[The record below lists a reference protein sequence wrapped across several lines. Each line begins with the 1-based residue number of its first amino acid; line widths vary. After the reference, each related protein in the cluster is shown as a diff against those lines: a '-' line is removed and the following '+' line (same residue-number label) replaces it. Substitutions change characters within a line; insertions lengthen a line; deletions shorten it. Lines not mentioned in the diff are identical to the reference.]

1 MDVIDKEAESVYEV
15 FSEYG
20 DYLVAESATKEK
32 LHEAVKAVEKESRK
46 MYNVIQ
52 YIHRPGADIP
62 KIVEKCE
69 AMFSDIHSALKILDE
84 AIPAESYWRYQNV
97 WNHTISWT
105 SFLGSLILYLKTDS
119 LPEMPQVT
127 EIIGLKKGQMKSLRL
142 DIEEYLLG
150 LCQLCNELSRLAV
163 NSVTSEDYQR
173 PVRIKNFMNAL
184 YTGFRM
190 LNLKNDNLRKRFDS
204 IKYDL
209 KKVEEV
215 VYDLSI
221 RKLCQVSAIEIEE
234 ESSKTADKDAPK
246 KEEEI
251 SKTAD
256 KDAPKKEEEKKEV
269 SETQGVDE
277 VDPESK

>member
-1 MDVIDKEAESVYEV
+1 MDTDNDAESIFEV
-15 FSEYG
+15 FTEYG
-20 DYLVAESATKEK
+20 DYLSQETATKEK
-32 LHEAVKAVEKESRK
+32 LYEVVKCVEKESRRL
-46 MYNVIQ
+46 YNSLQ
-52 YIHRPGADIP
+52 YIHRPGANIP

-69 AMFSDIHSALKILDE
+69 AMFTDIHAALNKLDE
-84 AIPAESYWRYQNV
+84 VIPADSYWRYQSV
-97 WNHTISWT
+97 WNNSISWL
-105 SFLGSLILYLKTDS
+105 SFLGALILYLKTDA

-127 EIIGLKKGQMKSLRL
+127 EMIGLKKGKMKSLRL

-163 NSVTSEDYQR
+163 NSVTNEDYQR
-173 PVRIKNFMNAL
+173 PLRIKDFLNAL

-221 RKLCQVSAIEIEE
+221 RKLCQKPNPLMEDESEE
-234 ESSKTADKDAPK
+234 NVGE
-246 KEEEI
+246 KEEI
-251 SKTAD
+251 
-256 KDAPKKEEEKKEV
+256 EKKEA
-269 SETQGVDE
+269 EKEKKEAPEDPGVDE
-277 VDPESK
+277 VDPEQKIK